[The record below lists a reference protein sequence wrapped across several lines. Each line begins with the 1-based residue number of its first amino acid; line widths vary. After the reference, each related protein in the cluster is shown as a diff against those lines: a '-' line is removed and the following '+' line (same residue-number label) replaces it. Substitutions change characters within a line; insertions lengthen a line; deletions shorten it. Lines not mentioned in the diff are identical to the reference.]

1 MNGLLVKQAASLVL
15 VQDQGRIGLRHLGV
29 TRGGPLDMWSMQW
42 ANAVLGNPPDAAAL
56 EVNFGGLQLEAMVE
70 TRVAVGGSQVQL
82 AVNGQAKSLW
92 KPLVM
97 QPGDVLDLAAAGARR
112 NTVAVQ
118 GGFETARVLG
128 SRAMS
133 VREGLGG
140 LGDGLQAR
148 PLRAGDLLPCPAMST
163 PNTAQHAPS
172 LDALNQRETIRYL
185 PLDRGKH
192 FTRRARQLFHAASYR
207 ISPQS
212 DRMGCRLEGEAVVP
226 DRGVD
231 ASFAVLPGCIQV
243 PPDGQPI
250 VLLAD
255 CQTMGGYPVLGAVIA
270 ADMSRLGRCVPG
282 DMAQFRPVTPD
293 AARRAWASFVATLPR

>member
-1 MNGLLVKQAASLVL
+1 VL
-15 VQDQGRIGLRHLGV
+15 
-29 TRGGPLDMWSMQW
+29 WSMQW

-70 TRVAVGGSQVQL
+70 TRVAVGGPQIQVT
-82 AVNGQAKSLW
+82 VNGDTKPLW

-140 LGDGLQAR
+140 LGDGLQAQ

-163 PNTAQHAPS
+163 PNAAQPAPS
-172 LDALNQRETIRYL
+172 LDALDQREPIRYL

-192 FTRRARQLFHAASYR
+192 FARRARQSFPAASYR

-250 VLLAD
+250 ILLAD

-293 AARRAWASFVATLPR
+293 AARRAWASFVATLPG

>member
-29 TRGGPLDMWSMQW
+29 TRGGPLDLWSMQW
-42 ANAVLGNPPDAAAL
+42 ANAVLGNPPSAAAL

-70 TRVAVGGSQVQL
+70 TRVAVGGPQIQVT
-82 AVNGQAKSLW
+82 VNGDTKPLW

-163 PNTAQHAPS
+163 PTAAQPAPS
-172 LDALNQRETIRYL
+172 LDVLDQRGTIRYL

-192 FTRRARQLFHAASYR
+192 FMRRARQSFSAASYS
-207 ISPQS
+207 ISRQS

-250 VLLAD
+250 ILLAD
-255 CQTMGGYPVLGAVIA
+255 CQTTGGYPLLGAVIA

-282 DMAQFRPVTPD
+282 DMVQFRPVTPD
-293 AARRAWASFVATLPR
+293 AARRAWASFVATLPG